1 MRRCGRSLSAFI
13 VPEMAGNRP
22 EGPGGGKGG
31 IGVWSCSSETRKVAM
46 NTEENVSTRMEQ
58 IAVNAKRLPEV
69 SFTSLAHHIDL
80 RWLYKAYTETRK
92 DGALG
97 VDGQSAEEYAEH
109 LKENLRGLEDRF
121 KSGRYKA
128 PPVKRV
134 YIPKDGKK
142 ELRPLGIP
150 TYEDKILQRAVKWVM
165 EPIYEQDFYECSYGF
180 RPNRSAHDALRA
192 LWKGLMNMGGGWV
205 IDLDIRKYFD
215 TIRWDKLREVLKLR
229 VSDGVL
235 IRTIGKWMNAGIM
248 EEGAVH
254 YPEAGT
260 PQGGVISPLL
270 SNIFLH
276 YVLDKWLHETVF
288 PRLKG
293 RAFEIR
299 YADDAVI
306 CFEREED
313 ARRVMKVLPK
323 RLAKYGLEM
332 HPEKTRLV
340 NFKKPEKN
348 EDRKGNGR
356 PGTFNSL
363 GFTHYWAESR
373 KGRLV
378 IVRRT
383 EKGRMSRSLKK
394 MAEWCRSVMHRKLRD
409 QHKELCL
416 KLNGYYGYFGIV
428 GNYKS
433 LARYMRAVVGIW
445 RKWLNRRSRRRD
457 LYWYK
462 MWKILET
469 FPLPQPRIV
478 HSTG

>member
-1 MRRCGRSLSAFI
+1 
-13 VPEMAGNRP
+13 MAGNRP

-31 IGVWSCSSETRKVAM
+31 IGVWNCFSETRKVAM
-46 NTEENVSTRMEQ
+46 NTEENVSTKMEQ

-69 SFTSLAHHIDL
+69 SFTSLAHHVDL
-80 RWLYKAYTETRK
+80 RWLYEAYKETRK

-97 VDGQSAEEYAEH
+97 VDGQSAEEYAGH
-109 LKENLRGLEDRF
+109 LKENLEGLEDRF

-192 LWKGLMNMGGGWV
+192 LWKGLMNMDGGWV

-215 TIRWDKLREVLKLR
+215 TIRWDKLREVLKQR

-235 IRTIGKWMNAGIM
+235 IRAIGKWMNAGIM
-248 EEGAVH
+248 EEGALH

-276 YVLDKWLHETVF
+276 YVLDEWLHETVF

-363 GFTHYWAESR
+363 GFTHYWAVSR
-373 KGRLV
+373 KGRPV

-383 EKGRMSRSLKK
+383 EKVRMSRSLRK
-394 MAEWCRSVMHRKLRD
+394 MAEWCRSVMHCKLRD

-416 KLNGYYGYFGIV
+416 KLKGYYGYYGIV

-433 LARYMRAVVGIW
+433 LVRYVRAIVGTW

-457 LYWYK
+457 LYWHK
-462 MWKILET
+462 MWKILKT

-478 HSTG
+478 HSTV